1 MGENAPAKAAAAL
14 SSKGQARRR
23 LIVERALEAFIETG
37 YADFSL
43 RHVARRAH
51 ISVGNLHY
59 YFPNKGAL
67 LAEMFASVREDYA
80 EQFAALLADAGD
92 SPRERFVATVSY
104 LVRDLCTRRTSVFFP
119 ELWAMANH
127 DAAASALMEELY
139 AWERAHLA
147 ELIGALAPSVGRDRR
162 AGLALFVSAS
172 IEGLTVFIGHGKP
185 HADRVEAVLADAL
198 EVFLVHIA
206 RAEAQAEAASK
217 H

>member
-1 MGENAPAKAAAAL
+1 MEENTPRPASSAL
-14 SSKGQARRR
+14 SSKGQARRQ
-23 LIVERALEAFIETG
+23 LIVERALEVFIDAG

-67 LAEMFASVREDYA
+67 LTEMFASVREDYA
-80 EQFAALLADAGD
+80 GQFASLLEDAGD
-92 SPRERFVATVSY
+92 SPRERFVAIVSY

-127 DAAASALMEELY
+127 DAAASALMEEMY

-147 ELIGALAPSVGRDRR
+147 GLIGALAPSVGRDRR
-162 AGLALFVSAS
+162 AALALFVSAS

-185 HADRVEAVLADAL
+185 YADRVEAVLADAL
-198 EVFLVHIA
+198 EAFLLLIA
-206 RAEAQAEAASK
+206 RAEQDAASVQ
-217 H
+217 

>member
-1 MGENAPAKAAAAL
+1 MGENAPAKTVAAL
-14 SSKGQARRR
+14 TSKGQARRQ

-37 YADFSL
+37 YAHFSL
-43 RHVARRAH
+43 RHVARRAQ

-59 YFPNKGAL
+59 YFPNKSAL

-80 EQFAALLADAGD
+80 EQFANLLTDTGDA
-92 SPRERFVATVSY
+92 PRERFVAIVSY

-127 DAAASALMEELY
+127 DPAASALMEELY

-147 ELIGALAPSVGRDRR
+147 ELIGALAPSLDPDRR

-185 HADRVEAVLADAL
+185 QADRVEAVLADAL
-198 EVFLVHIA
+198 EAFLALIA
-206 RAEAQAEAASK
+206 RAEARAASGG
-217 H
+217 